1 MSCSLIGNLP
11 NAWLASNYC
20 AFQIPVLINQP
31 RSIISLGISDLIALE
46 RATNSVVL
54 VQDTN
59 NDGIPDLKTTL
70 VTANRLNH
78 GLALAS
84 GFIYASSDEIVWRW
98 PFDSASKIVTGP
110 VTEVVSNINADGN
123 GGAPFGH
130 TTRTLA
136 FDSVGRLYIS
146 VGSNENI
153 DPNSFRARIRRFDVS
168 NTTSFPLNFEQGE
181 VFADG
186 LRNEV
191 GLAFDEFNILWGV
204 ENSADKLVRDDLG
217 GDIHNDNPA
226 EELNRFNVAG
236 RDYGYPFCWSEF
248 NIPQSGKPGEVWAWP
263 SFLNS
268 GAITDAQCKSN
279 YVKAEVALQAHSA
292 PLGITFYKYQDS
304 VPATCTGGQFPKVM
318 NGYAFIAYHGSW
330 NRDVPTGY
338 KVVYVKMNSQGRAIS
353 GAIDLLTH
361 LPPNA
366 KWEDGFRPV
375 DVEFDSCG
383 RLLVSSDGTDT
394 IGSKLVRIEYAPKY
408 CFSGQTTVEV
418 YGRGTISMASLKLGD
433 EVLVSANRYEKVY
446 SFGHYHETTEA
457 TFLQFLPFG
466 LEISTEHMVYIN
478 KRYIPAS
485 AVKVGDQIETA
496 SGETLTI
503 ETINVVN
510 RKGVYAPFTMSGTI
524 VVSNVKVS
532 SYVAFQDSDHLSMG
546 KWTTPF
552 TFQWIGH
559 LSQSPHRVWVLL
571 FGIGVENYTAE
582 GMSTWIYLPFQ
593 IGEWFVK
600 QNFFVS
606 MLVFVPILVCLLLV
620 CGIEMII
627 ATLAG

>member
-11 NAWLASNYC
+11 NAWFASNFC
-20 AFQIPVLINQP
+20 AFQIPVVINQP
-31 RSIISLGISDLIALE
+31 RSIISLGMSDLIALE

-54 VQDTN
+54 VRDTN
-59 NDGIPDLKTTL
+59 NDGIPDVKTTL
-70 VTANRLNH
+70 FSADRLNH

-98 PFDSASKIVTGP
+98 PFDSASKKVTG
-110 VTEVVSNINADGN
+110 VATKVVSNINADGN
-123 GGAPFGH
+123 GGGPFGH
-130 TTRTLA
+130 TMRTLA

-146 VGSNENI
+146 VGSNQNI
-153 DPNSFRARIRRFDVS
+153 DPDSFRARIRRFTVNNAS
-168 NTTSFPLNFEQGE
+168 SFPLNFEQGE

-191 GLAFDEFNILWGV
+191 GLAFDKFNVLWGV

-226 EELNRFNVAG
+226 EELNRFAVAG
-236 RDYGYPFCWSEF
+236 GHYGYPFCWSEF
-248 NIPQSGKPGEVWAWP
+248 NLPQSGKPGEVWAWP
-263 SFLNS
+263 SFLSS
-268 GAITDAQCKSN
+268 GAITDAQCRSN

-292 PLGITFYKYQDS
+292 PLGITFYNYQAS
-304 VPATCTGGQFPKVM
+304 VPATCTGGQFPKEM

-338 KVVYVKMNSQGRAIS
+338 KVVYVKMDDQGRATS

-361 LPPNA
+361 TPPNA

-375 DVEFDSCG
+375 DVEFDACG
-383 RLLVSSDGTDT
+383 RLLVSSDGTGT
-394 IGSKLVRIEYAPKY
+394 IGSKLVRIEYSPKY

-418 YGRGTISMASLKLGD
+418 KRRGTIAMANVKLGD
-433 EVLVSANRYEKVY
+433 EILVSANRYEKVY
-446 SFGHYHETTEA
+446 SFGHRHETIEA

-466 LEISTEHMVYIN
+466 LEISNEHMVFIN
-478 KRYIPAS
+478 RRYIPAS
-485 AVKVGDQIETA
+485 TVKVGDQIETA
-496 SGETLTI
+496 SGEILSI
-503 ETINVVN
+503 ETINVVH

-532 SYVAFQDSDHLSMG
+532 SYVAFQDSDRLSLG
-546 KWTTPF
+546 EWITPF

-559 LSQSPHRVWVLL
+559 LSQSPHRVWVRL
-571 FGIGVENYTAE
+571 FGIREETYTAE
-582 GMSTWIYLPFQ
+582 GMSTWIHLPFQ
-593 IGEWFVK
+593 IGEWFLK
-600 QNFFVS
+600 LNFLVS
-606 MLVFVPILVCLLLV
+606 VLLFVPVLVCMLLV
-620 CGIEMII
+620 YGLEMII